1 MEDWST
7 EAVSRVVRASQKV
20 DQKLYIPETEETA
33 SFLCWRKNDEKSS
46 FQHLSPLRLTLTVSK
61 IAFNPTCRPQRNF
74 FQTLLF
80 TGTLNFKMQSKLY
93 QVTWNLVRKTLFPW
107 NILTNWG
114 SHAYFG
120 IFLDLSLSGVLKLV
134 GMLVCDSFRFLNSC
148 RSTYFEAVN
157 FFSPRS
163 SSKEGSIY
171 NRKLNWAQHVGEEF
185 TEPKNFG
192 Y

>member
-33 SFLCWRKNDEKSS
+33 SFLCWKKNDEESS

-114 SHAYFG
+114 SHVYFG
-120 IFLDLSLSGVLKLV
+120 IFLDLLLSGVLKLV
-134 GMLVCDSFRFLNSC
+134 GMLINDKNSC
-148 RSTYFEAVN
+148 RSTYCVAVN
-157 FFSPRS
+157 LFSPRS
-163 SSKEGSIY
+163 SSKEESS
-171 NRKLNWAQHVGEEF
+171 LLSSFFF
-185 TEPKNFG
+185 TQLC
-192 Y
+192 